1 MYTNVNLAAPF
12 GVLALLGTGFVLGT
26 AGLILVYTI
35 LARKFLTM
43 IAVLFSASVILVLY
57 LVAMLVLSFSSTDQI
72 LARGQEKHFCEIDCH
87 LAYSILHV
95 RQTKTLGTPPNQV
108 SAAGSFYVV
117 QIKTRFDETTIN
129 PNRGN
134 GLLTPNGRV
143 ATVIDGQ
150 GREYATSQ
158 DGERALTQAQGS
170 GKPLTTPLKP
180 GEIYTTSL
188 VFDLPAGVDNPT
200 LLIHESEMVTHF
212 VIGHENSL
220 FHKKTRFQ
228 L

>member
-1 MYTNVNLAAPF
+1 MYTNVNLAAPL
-12 GVLALLGTGFVLGT
+12 GVLALLGTGLVLGT

-57 LVAMLVLSFSSTDQI
+57 LVAMLVLSFFSREQVLT
-72 LARGQEKHFCEIDCH
+72 RGQEKHFCEIDCH
-87 LAYSILHV
+87 LAYSILDV
-95 RQTKTLGTPPNQV
+95 RQTKTLGTPPNQI

-143 ATVIDGQ
+143 ATVVDEQ

-158 DGERALTQAQGS
+158 DGEMALAQAHGS
-170 GKPLTTPLKP
+170 GKPLTTPVRP
-180 GEIYTTSL
+180 GEFYTTSL
-188 VFDLPAGVDNPT
+188 VFDLPTGVDNPT
-200 LLIHESEMVTHF
+200 LLITESEMVTHL

>member
-1 MYTNVNLAAPF
+1 MYTNVNLAAPL
-12 GVLALLGTGFVLGT
+12 GVLALLGTGFLMGT
-26 AGLILVYTI
+26 AGLIFVYTI
-35 LARKFLTM
+35 LTRKILGT
-43 IAVLFSASVILVLY
+43 IAVLLSASVILVLY
-57 LVAMLVLSFSSTDQI
+57 LVAMLALSFSSSEQV
-72 LARGQEKHFCEIDCH
+72 LVRGQEKHFCEIDCH
-87 LAYSILHV
+87 LAYSILDV

-129 PNRGN
+129 PHRGN

-150 GREYATSQ
+150 GRQYATSPA
-158 DGERALTQAQGS
+158 GERALAQVEGT
-170 GKPLTTPLKP
+170 GKPLTTPVRP
-180 GEIYTTSL
+180 GEFYTTSL
-188 VFDLPAGVDNPT
+188 VFDLPVGVDNPT
-200 LLIHESEMVTHF
+200 LLINESEMVTHL

-220 FHKKTRFQ
+220 FHKKVRFQ